1 MPISNERR
9 RWRYKNDPE
18 YKKRLDARA
27 KKWRE
32 NNKQYIREYERTR
45 YADKSK
51 NYATYQANYRKN
63 HREETK
69 EYNIKYR
76 KENRDRIR
84 KQRREYYLKNRDA
97 VLKKIKECRDKNGH
111 QYYLTQKA
119 KGINT
124 CEATRKHNR
133 KLMAKRKRNL
143 AWIELAENRFEGC
156 VDWHH
161 ITDDDVIAVPRWIHN
176 LCKHP
181 DAFVHRSQML
191 SFVFQL
197 YPDLEVKVSDIVKS
211 A

>member
-9 RWRYKNDPE
+9 RERYKNDPE

-51 NYATYQANYRKN
+51 KYATYQANYRKD
-63 HREETK
+63 HK
-69 EYNIKYR
+69 EDVKKYNAKYQ
-76 KENRDRIR
+76 KENKDRIK
-84 KQRREYYLKNRDA
+84 KQRREYYLKNREA
-97 VLKKIKECRDKNGH
+97 ILKKIKECRDKNGH

-119 KGINT
+119 KGVNT
-124 CEATRKHNR
+124 CERHKKHIR
-133 KLMAKRKRNL
+133 RLMAKRKRNL
-143 AWIELAENRFEGC
+143 GYNEICENRFEGC

-161 ITDDDVIAVPRWIHN
+161 INDTDVVAVPRWIHN
-176 LCKHP
+176 RCKHP
-181 DAFVHRSQML
+181 DTVVHREL
-191 SFVFQL
+191 CLPLVCQL
-197 YPDLEVKVSDIVKS
+197 YPDLEVKIPYIVKS

>member
-32 NNKQYIREYERTR
+32 NNKQYLKAYESKRYDERTKKFAK
-45 YADKSK
+45 Y
-51 NYATYQANYRKN
+51 YANYRKD
-63 HREETK
+63 HK
-69 EYNIKYR
+69 EDVKKYNAKYQ
-76 KENRDRIR
+76 KENKDRIK
-84 KQRREYYLKNRDA
+84 KQRREYYLKNRE
-97 VLKKIKECRDKNGH
+97 VILKKIKECRDKNGH

-119 KGINT
+119 KGCNIS
-124 CEATRKHNR
+124 EATRQHNR
-133 KLMAKRKRNL
+133 KNMAKRKRNL

-176 LCKHP
+176 RCKHP
-181 DAFVHRSQML
+181 DTFVHRSQML
-191 SFVFQL
+191 PLVFQL
-197 YPDLEVKVSDIVKS
+197 YPDLEVKISDIVKS